1 MQDHMLCLIRITM
14 EDSRCS
20 IKIKNER
27 ASESRLMGAH
37 SNGEIISTTSDFQT
51 FWKNV
56 AGKFVSNELV
66 IFDTSQ

>member
-1 MQDHMLCLIRITM
+1 
-14 EDSRCS
+14 
-20 IKIKNER
+20 
-27 ASESRLMGAH
+27 MGAH

-66 IFDTSQ
+66 IFDTSQYPNPLVASQAFY